1 MTNYIPHHRKKKDI
15 LEKRERELLKQIKD
29 CGDERHLTKAAENVR
44 EAVIRVINA
53 NVAQLRPIEGEGEE
67 QIKKA
72 KMEIEIWLKKSVDEI
87 IELYKRK

>member
-1 MTNYIPHHRKKKDI
+1 MTNYIPHHCKKKEI

-44 EAVIRVINA
+44 GAVIRVINSSI
-53 NVAQLRPIEGEGEE
+53 AQLRPIEGEGED

-72 KMEIEIWLKKSVDEI
+72 KVEIEVWLKKPVNEI
-87 IELYKRK
+87 IEHYKRK